1 MKREKERRGLQAA
14 LRTDNALRYAVL
26 GVNST
31 REEKVAAHCV
41 VCGNL
46 FSTRCPA
53 CMARA
58 FSKLLA
64 RSNQ

>member
-41 VCGNL
+41 VCGSI
-46 FSTRCPA
+46 FRSGCRA
-53 CMARA
+53 CVARGLGA
-58 FSKLLA
+58 HLA
-64 RSNQ
+64 AKV